1 MIGLESEKD
10 LKPLFSEKKNQLYA
24 LWLSTGRDVYKNKY
38 KAA

>member
-10 LKPLFSEKKNQLYA
+10 LKPLFSEKNRLYA
-24 LWLSTGRDVYKNKY
+24 LLSTGRDVYKSKY